1 MSLKDELTAA
11 GASRLQISP
20 GDVVVADDKEVVI
33 PRPAKWKPRKYHESR
48 TCVVLSNDVLC
59 NDLSYPI
66 VSIAPTTHLVDSKTQ
81 ADFPIQP
88 TEGNGLKQPS
98 LVMLGHIQPIR
109 KVDLQKR

>member
-1 MSLKDELTAA
+1 M
-11 GASRLQISP
+11 
-20 GDVVVADDKEVVI
+20 
-33 PRPAKWKPRKYHESR
+33 
-48 TCVVLSNDVLC
+48 VLSNDVLC

-66 VSIAPTTHLVDSKTQ
+66 VTIAPTTHLVDSKTQ

-109 KVDLQKR
+109 KVDLQKKIGSLDLDEWERLLEHVLWNFDRS